1 MEKKKERIAKFIAA
15 CGVCS
20 RRGAEDLIAK
30 GAVCVDGEV
39 LTTPVF
45 LVDGTE
51 KITVNGQDI
60 VLPDMVR
67 LWCYHKP
74 RGVLTTQKDPAGRPT
89 VFETLPKHLPRVM
102 SVGRLDFN
110 SEGLLLLTT
119 GGALKRYLELP
130 STGWTRTYRV
140 RVHGKITPEIIGRLQ
155 KGIKIDGVAYAPC
168 QIMVEKEQ
176 GTNVWLQMSLTEGK
190 NREIRRMLGFFDLPV
205 SRLIR
210 ISYGPFQLGKLQVGQ
225 VKEVPQKQVKEILNA
240 CHCGN
245 V

>member
-102 SVGRLDFN
+102 SVGRLDFK
-110 SEGLLLLTT
+110 SF
-119 GGALKRYLELP
+119 
-130 STGWTRTYRV
+130 YR
-140 RVHGKITPEIIGRLQ
+140 R
-155 KGIKIDGVAYAPC
+155 
-168 QIMVEKEQ
+168 
-176 GTNVWLQMSLTEGK
+176 
-190 NREIRRMLGFFDLPV
+190 
-205 SRLIR
+205 
-210 ISYGPFQLGKLQVGQ
+210 
-225 VKEVPQKQVKEILNA
+225 
-240 CHCGN
+240 
-245 V
+245 

>member
-20 RRGAEDLIAK
+20 RRNAEVLIAE
-30 GAVCVDGEV
+30 GQVCVDGVV
-39 LTTPVF
+39 LKTPAF

-51 KITVNGQDI
+51 KIVVSGQEI
-60 VLPDMVR
+60 TLPEKVR

-74 RGVLTTQKDPAGRPT
+74 KGVLTTQKDPAGRPT
-89 VFETLPKHLPRVM
+89 VFEGLPKHLPRVM

-119 GGALKRYLELP
+119 SGALKRYLELP
-130 STGWTRTYRV
+130 STGWKRTYRV
-140 RVHGKITPEIIGRLQ
+140 RVHGKVMPEVIGRLQ
-155 KGIKIDGVAYAPC
+155 KGIKIEGVAYAPC
-168 QIMVEKEQ
+168 QVIVEKEQ
-176 GTNVWLQMSLTEGK
+176 GTNTWLQMCLTEGK
-190 NREIRRMLGFFDLPV
+190 NREIRRMLGFFNLPV

-210 ISYGPFQLGKLQVGQ
+210 ISYGPFVLGKLPVGE
-225 VKEVPQKQVKEILNA
+225 VKEVPQKQVKEIFK
-240 CHCGN
+240 C